1 MKTKL
6 LCAMAPTLLL
16 AACGPPDPIPYEC
29 LAWVNNYYI
38 EHPVSSLSS
47 TAGEWLFR
55 GAREQSGKLTV
66 GFLLNKPMDANRAKR
81 QAILRRICP
90 GKHEKIWTLLPSKYD
105 LVIHVWTKDNKFKD
119 SIKC

>member
-6 LCAMAPTLLL
+6 LCGIAPTLFL

-29 LAWVNNYYI
+29 VAWVNNFYI

-47 TAGEWLFR
+47 TAGDWLFR
-55 GAREQSGKLTV
+55 GAKDQRGQLSV
-66 GFLLNKPMDANRAKR
+66 GFLLPKPMKANRAKR
-81 QAILRRICP
+81 HAVLNSICP
-90 GKHEKIWTLLPSKYD
+90 GKHEKIWEVLPSEYD
-105 LVIHVWTKDNKFKD
+105 IVIAVWTKDNKFKD